1 MSTSTGTMGK
11 TPQLVWLITGAST
24 FNPLDYHHIAHLCVS
39 FCHVLHIFVQLP
51 GGSSGLGL
59 ALVQQVLA
67 RGDLVI
73 APVRD
78 PQKLFSQL
86 QPLPNV
92 PTGENRVHAFKF
104 DLTDSFES
112 MQENVD
118 EAVKVWGRIDVLVNN
133 AGRSTIG
140 TLEEGG

>member
-1 MSTSTGTMGK
+1 M
-11 TPQLVWLITGAST
+11 
-24 FNPLDYHHIAHLCVS
+24 H
-39 FCHVLHIFVQLP
+39 
-51 GGSSGLGL
+51 
-59 ALVQQVLA
+59 QVLA

-78 PQKLFSQL
+78 PSKLFSQL
-86 QPLPNV
+86 QLPPNV
-92 PTGENRVHAFKF
+92 AVGENRVHAFKF

-112 MQENVD
+112 MKENVD

-133 AGRSTIG
+133 AGRSTVG

>member
-1 MSTSTGTMGK
+1 MPFPMISASILICSSTSY
-11 TPQLVWLITGAST
+11 P
-24 FNPLDYHHIAHLCVS
+24 F
-39 FCHVLHIFVQLP
+39 VLHP

-59 ALVQQVLA
+59 ALVHQALA

-78 PQKLFSQL
+78 PSKLFAQL
-86 QPLPNV
+86 KLPENV
-92 PTGENRVHAFKF
+92 PQDHVHAFKF

-112 MQENVD
+112 MKEKVD